1 MKPAGEASL
10 LPLLPPANERHSK
23 LMKQH
28 KEENENAVADL
39 VAAFL
44 SLAYS
49 VICGLRR
56 IGSMANP
63 RTVSHCEC
71 SGGMLN

>member
-1 MKPAGEASL
+1 MKPTREASL
-10 LPLLPPANERHSK
+10 LPLLPPVNERPPK

-28 KEENENAVADL
+28 KKGIEDGVPEL

-49 VICGLRR
+49 VISGLRR
-56 IGSMANP
+56 IGSMTNP
-63 RTVSHCEC
+63 RTVCHCEG